1 MAEIQTERQKA
12 LARELIENT
21 KRAKPLNKSEI
32 LENIGYSRTT
42 ARHAQEDIISR
53 PGVQKEILPVVERLK
68 KHRDKIIQELEI
80 KQLDE
85 VKYKDLMD
93 GMDKITKNIELLS
106 GNATER
112 TEEILTKEQLDVL
125 LNRGTKE
132 NSSGRKA

>member
-1 MAEIQTERQKA
+1 MGQTERQKA

-21 KRAKPLNKSEI
+21 KRAKPLNKTEI
-32 LENIGYSRTT
+32 LGNIGYSKTT
-42 ARHAQEDIISR
+42 AEHLQKRIIEA
-53 PGVQKEILPVVERLK
+53 PGVQKDLLPVVERLK